1 MVEHIHII
9 AEAGTNHNGKLE
21 TAKALA
27 DAAKQAG
34 ADSVKYQLIYPEGLY
49 LPKFYKDGSYTE
61 NDVFKKRAA
70 GMLSDKDYH
79 ELAAYCKDIGVPFT
93 ASLFDLRGLD
103 LLESLDVPYFKTAS
117 CDLNN
122 IPLLVKVAERG
133 RKMVIS
139 TGMARLAEIENAV
152 SAVFSTGNTNVVLMH
167 CVSVYPATLSIM
179 NLAFIDT
186 LRYAFGVPVGLSDHT
201 ENSLAAAV
209 GVSKG
214 VTWIEKHFTLD
225 RKSPGFDHAYAME
238 PSLLKQ
244 YISDVR
250 DCESACR
257 SQLKK
262 IQDPEAQVKSRA
274 RRGLYAARDI
284 GAGEML
290 EMEDIL
296 IVRPEGPLVPADV
309 IQVIGRVA
317 ERAIHQYEPLS
328 YDLLR

>member
-1 MVEHIHII
+1 
-9 AEAGTNHNGKLE
+9 
-21 TAKALA
+21 
-27 DAAKQAG
+27 
-34 ADSVKYQLIYPEGLY
+34 
-49 LPKFYKDGSYTE
+49 
-61 NDVFKKRAA
+61 
-70 GMLSDKDYH
+70 
-79 ELAAYCKDIGVPFT
+79 
-93 ASLFDLRGLD
+93 
-103 LLESLDVPYFKTAS
+103 
-117 CDLNN
+117 
-122 IPLLVKVAERG
+122 
-133 RKMVIS
+133 
-139 TGMARLAEIENAV
+139 
-152 SAVFSTGNTNVVLMH
+152 
-167 CVSVYPATLSIM
+167 M

-238 PSLLKQ
+238 PSFLKQ

-250 DCESACR
+250 DCESGCR